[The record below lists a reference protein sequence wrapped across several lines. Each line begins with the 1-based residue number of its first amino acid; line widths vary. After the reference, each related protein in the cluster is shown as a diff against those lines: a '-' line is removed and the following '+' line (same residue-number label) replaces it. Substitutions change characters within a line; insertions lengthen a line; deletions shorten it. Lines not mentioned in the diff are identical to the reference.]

1 VAVTLA
7 TCIGVT
13 ARSQTNQAGGAAA
26 ANSAGT
32 QVGAQAPGAAANAAG
47 QTRGGVGTTPAAVS
61 EANPVGAQSPA
72 LGANAAGQSRGGF
85 ADESGFDGF
94 NGISRNPF
102 FADPGVQQQLG
113 LSQEDLALLNQAY
126 SENWTRYNQG
136 VLGIGNNLPAQQ
148 RLMALQR
155 LEAQFNEGFGQTVNS
170 TLTNPELSQR
180 FNQLNMQFQNFG
192 AFNDPV
198 VREQLNLTPQQQR
211 QIRRM
216 SNEWRQ
222 QLRRLRRAGNDIDP
236 QMADQQFNVMQE
248 QYQAQLGQVLT
259 PEQQQTWT
267 GLIGERYSFPR
278 TSYVPP
284 NEDMRNENQQ
294 RRVIPHGGIDNG
306 TAQDQTIRRNVTPHN
321 DGTAGTTQQNQG
333 VRRNVT
339 PHGGSQSA
347 QRQSGNSVR

>member
-1 VAVTLA
+1 
-7 TCIGVT
+7 
-13 ARSQTNQAGGAAA
+13 
-26 ANSAGT
+26 
-32 QVGAQAPGAAANAAG
+32 
-47 QTRGGVGTTPAAVS
+47 
-61 EANPVGAQSPA
+61 
-72 LGANAAGQSRGGF
+72 
-85 ADESGFDGF
+85 
-94 NGISRNPF
+94 
-102 FADPGVQQQLG
+102 

-198 VREQLNLTPQQQR
+198 VREQLNLTPQQQRQIRRMSNEWRQQLRRLRRAGNDIDPQMADQQFNEGFGQTVNSTLTNPELSQRFNQLNMQFQNFGAFNDPMVREQLNLTPQQQR

-339 PHGGSQSA
+339 PHGGRQSA